1 MNEKEIVSIEEKL
14 MANVYAKRP
23 IVITKGRGALLW
35 DINGKDYVDCTSS
48 YGVCVVG
55 HSHPRVVE
63 AIRRQA
69 ETLISCH
76 GSFYNDIR
84 SELLQKIVQIAP
96 KGLNKVFLG
105 NSGAEAVECAL
116 KLARKFSGKPEIIAM
131 VRAFHGKTMGALS
144 ATWNKKYKE
153 SFEPL
158 VPNFKHVP
166 CNLQKVKEAITKK
179 TAAIIVE
186 PIQGEGGIRVP
197 PDGFLQRL
205 REICDEK
212 GILLIFDEVQTGFGR
227 TGKMFACEHWG
238 VIPDIICLA
247 KSVAGGLPL
256 GVTIAREEVMSS
268 LNVGEHTSTF
278 GGNPLVCAAAC
289 ATVDVMLEERLPERA
304 ATLGGYFRERL
315 EALQSRYRII
325 REIRGLGLMIGA
337 ELRFDVL
344 NVLLKCMDRGVLI
357 LDAGRNVLRF
367 LPPLVIEKEH
377 IDNVIEALDEVIG
390 EEEHERLCG
399 SLSNQA
405 AGDL

>member
-1 MNEKEIVSIEEKL
+1 MNEKEVMSIEEKL
-14 MANVYAKRP
+14 MANVYARRP

-35 DINGKDYVDCTSS
+35 DINGKEYIDCTGS
-48 YGVCVVG
+48 YGVCIVG
-55 HSHPRVVE
+55 HSHPRVVG

-76 GSFYNDIR
+76 GSFYNNIR
-84 SELLQKIVQIAP
+84 SALLQKIVQIAP

-105 NSGAEAVECAL
+105 NTGAEAVECAL

-131 VRAFHGKTMGALS
+131 VRGFHGKTMGALS

-153 SFEPL
+153 PFEPL

-166 CNLQKVKEAITKK
+166 SNLQKVEEVITEK

-197 PDGFLQRL
+197 PDGFLQGL
-205 REICDEK
+205 REVCDERE
-212 GILLIFDEVQTGFGR
+212 ILLIFDEVQTGFGR

-256 GVTIAREEVMSS
+256 GVTIAKEEVMSS

-289 ATVDVMLEERLPERA
+289 AAIDVMLEEGLPERA
-304 ATLGGYFRERL
+304 ATLGRYFREKL

-325 REIRGLGLMIGA
+325 REIRGLGLMIGV

-377 IDNVIEALDEVIG
+377 IDNVIEVLDAVIG

-399 SLSNQA
+399 SLSN
-405 AGDL
+405 